1 MHQSTAVRKKW
12 FVSNYLSSWNFS
24 KMYCPQP
31 RLGWFKWK
39 HFNKPVWQLLAKTL
53 NRKQVNA
60 KTLWFIYIKILVC
73 HLHIFIVI
81 YSLNFVK
88 MISSGCFFRFY
99 VSTLWVFVYKGA
111 GYRVAVPW
119 CIYYIY
125 SLYNLHLI
133 IMWGFRLG
141 KREKSSTGYW
151 SFQ

>member
-31 RLGWFKWK
+31 RPGWFKWK

-81 YSLNFVK
+81 YSFNFVK
-88 MISSGCFFRFY
+88 MISSGCFFRFCFY
-99 VSTLWVFVYKGA
+99 TLCFCLQRGWIQSCCPLMHILYIQFVQFA
-111 GYRVAVPW
+111 FNNHVRFQV
-119 CIYYIY
+119 
-125 SLYNLHLI
+125 
-133 IMWGFRLG
+133 
-141 KREKSSTGYW
+141 REEGEK
-151 SFQ
+151 